1 MKGAVVI
8 CKRQSGGYTDAHV
21 LSGTLIDIYR
31 CRRTFNRPYAVLYVN
46 EWLGLY
52 TSTVSQYHTMCT
64 VRVPEVITCTNEGTF
79 ESRAYNYF
87 NTFVQQCTSGST
99 CTISASGAS
108 AVGQLGEVRVGLIG
122 SLDRDRGLKQIP
134 RITNGASTSSPG
146 VPSRFVG

>member
-52 TSTVSQYHTMCT
+52 TSTTTVSQYYVYCT
-64 VRVPEVITCTNEGTF
+64 CSGSNNVYERRYF
-79 ESRAYNYF
+79 RKYF
-87 NTFVQQCTSGST
+87 NTFVQQQCTSGST

-134 RITNGASTSSPG
+134 RVTNGASTSSPG